1 MSPVA
6 LKIHYVSAVARSSY
20 QVGEH
25 AFDYYRRVGF
35 QGVVLGHS
43 VGRVDTQRQR
53 ITVYVSGWLEYE
65 VDNPAALADAAGFT
79 PGELDPDGSTN
90 LRSMPN
96 AAYQQPPVA
105 LCLEV
110 GKRLGRGL
118 HGPAV
123 PGATFIKG
131 TMTKLTTVPPTQHG
145 AA

>member
-1 MSPVA
+1 LTVRNFA
-6 LKIHYVSAVARSSY
+6 
-20 QVGEH
+20 QGEH
-25 AFDYYRRVGF
+25 AFDTYRRVGF
-35 QGVVLGHS
+35 EGVVLGHR
-43 VGRVDTQRQR
+43 VGAMTDTNPQR

-65 VDNPAALADAAGFT
+65 VDNPAALADAAAFT
-79 PGELDPDGSTN
+79 PDELDPDGSTN
-90 LRSMPN
+90 LRSVPN

-118 HGPAV
+118 QGPAV